1 MLRLPLSGSQSQMPP
16 WRRAAAIAVLALVAA
31 AFPAL
36 CDAGPRGG
44 GGGPT
49 SGTYIKPS
57 QPAPETG
64 QSPAEASTPPVSL
77 EDARKI
83 TSSEEAQSL
92 ALPPRTI
99 ADITAVLDREKPD
112 PAKVAAARAVADK
125 APPAGLDGAAAAR
138 FYFDRGTSAGELGR
152 SAQELADYRKAAE
165 LIEPLKSSH
174 ANDYVQFINNLG
186 LTEGRAGNIREE
198 IRLDEKLVG
207 FAENTPGITGALVG
221 QYYLLVTAN
230 IRLGNMAAAGDWL
243 AKCESLVT
251 TTPWRGRALAR
262 LNLFRSRYDWAKA
275 TYAEAQGKYT
285 EAEGYYRR
293 ALAENITATAESKSW
308 DVVPPAGQFETAS
321 DIILRDLAGNL
332 VAQGR
337 LIDAEIEARRGLMDQ
352 LRMRGR
358 YGNETAIMLVSL
370 GNVIA
375 AQGRNAE
382 AEKLDKV
389 AIDTY
394 VALGHGADS
403 YPLNLA
409 RRNLASTLV
418 AQRRWAEALQQFDLV
433 RQGVGK
439 DPDMLRVFVGG
450 NLDFS
455 VAALHGNRVQAA
467 LEVSQHALERRIK
480 GLGEKHYDTA
490 EARGFHAMALAA
502 SGNQAAALSDY
513 AAAVPILLQA
523 SRQTSDEEAE
533 GSDKEFRLQ
542 QILEGYLS
550 LLADQRSAG
559 PDAVAEAFLV
569 ADAARGRSV
578 QKALA
583 ASAARAA
590 VGDPQLADLVRRDQ
604 DALRQIGGLNSLI
617 SSILLMAS
625 SQQDAATVQ
634 TLRAQIDQLRGA
646 RATIRAE
653 IEKRF
658 PDYVNLIDPMP
669 ATVADAQKALEP
681 GEALIATYVAE
692 ERSYVW
698 AVPKAGPVAFA
709 PVALKRGEVEAIV
722 ANLRKALE
730 PEGSSLGDIPPFDV
744 TLAYKLY
751 SLFLKPVEAGWKGA
765 KRLLVVSHGALG
777 QLPLALLVTQP
788 ASLEHDKPG
797 EVMFSGY
804 KKVPWLVREVAL
816 AELPSVA
823 SLLTLRGTRAPGAAR
838 KPFVGFGDPWFS
850 AKEAAEAKTHAGGTE
865 VAELETR
872 GVKKGLAIR
881 LRSIPKTE
889 SVNKAELGLLP
900 RLPETAEEVREVA
913 LALHANPQTDVFLG
927 ARASEETV
935 RKMKLDDRRVVMF
948 ATHGLVPG
956 DLDGLSEPALALSAP
971 SVAGGEGDGLL
982 TMSKIL
988 GLKLNAD
995 WVVLSACNTAAGNGA
1010 GAEAVSGL
1018 GLAFFYAGTRAL
1030 MVTNWP
1036 VETTS
1041 ARALTTAVFRLEAA
1055 SEGMARADALRGAM
1069 LELMD
1074 GPGYMDKAQN
1084 RVLFSYAH
1092 PLFWAPFTLVG
1103 DGGSTRTR

>member
-1 MLRLPLSGSQSQMPP
+1 MRRLWLSGSEPQIPP

-44 GGGPT
+44 GSGSGAP

-57 QPAPETG
+57 EPAPETG
-64 QSPAEASTPPVSL
+64 QSPAATTAPPVSL

-92 ALPPRTI
+92 VLPPRTI

-152 SAQELADYRKAAE
+152 SAQELADYRKAVE
-165 LIEPLKSSH
+165 LIEPLKSSKID
-174 ANDYVQFINNLG
+174 DYHQFTNGLA
-186 LTEGRAGNIREE
+186 LTEGRAGNLREQ
-198 IRLDEKLVG
+198 IRLHEKLVA
-207 FAENTPGITGALVG
+207 FAESTPSIKGALVG
-221 QYYLLVTAN
+221 QYYLLVTTN
-230 IRLGNMAAAGDWL
+230 IRLGNMAAAGAWL
-243 AKCESLVT
+243 AKCETLVT
-251 TTPWRGRALAR
+251 KTPWRGRALTR

-275 TYAEAQGKYT
+275 AYAGAQGKYT

-293 ALAENITATAESKSW
+293 ALAENITATGELKSW

-321 DIILRDLAGNL
+321 DFLLRDLAGNL
-332 VAQGR
+332 VRQGR
-337 LIDAEIEARRGLMDQ
+337 LIDAEIESRRGLMDQ

-358 YGNETAIMLVSL
+358 YANETAIMLVSL

-394 VALGHGADS
+394 VALGHAADS

-409 RRNLASTLV
+409 RRSLASTLV
-418 AQRRWAEALQQFDLV
+418 AQGRWAEALQQFDLV
-433 RQGVGK
+433 RQGVAK
-439 DPDMLRVFVGG
+439 DPEMLRVLVGG
-450 NLDFS
+450 NLDFA

-502 SGNQAAALSDY
+502 SGNPAAALSDY
-513 AAAVPILLQA
+513 AAAVPVLLQA
-523 SRQTSDEEAE
+523 SRQTSDEEVE

-550 LLADQRSAG
+550 LLADRRSAG
-559 PDAVAEAFLV
+559 PDAVAEAFRV

-578 QKALA
+578 QRALA

-590 VGDPQLADLVRRDQ
+590 VGDAQLADLVRREQ
-604 DALRQIGGLNSLI
+604 DALRQIAGLNSLI
-617 SSILLMAS
+617 SNILLMAS
-625 SQQDAATVQ
+625 DQQDAATVQ
-634 TLRAQIDQLRGA
+634 TLRTQIDQLRGA

-658 PDYVNLIDPMP
+658 PDYVNLIDPRP

-698 AVPKAGPVAFA
+698 AVPKEGPVAFA
-709 PVALKRGEVEAIV
+709 PVALKRSEVEAIV

-788 ASLEHDKPG
+788 ASLEPRQAGRGHVFRLQ
-797 EVMFSGY
+797 ES
-804 KKVPWLVREVAL
+804 AL
-816 AELPSVA
+816 AGA
-823 SLLTLRGTRAPGAAR
+823 RGSTRRAPVGGLPPDLARHAGGRGRGASPSSASAIPGSAQRRRQTRRRTGAAR
-838 KPFVGFGDPWFS
+838 RW
-850 AKEAAEAKTHAGGTE
+850 
-865 VAELETR
+865 
-872 GVKKGLAIR
+872 
-881 LRSIPKTE
+881 
-889 SVNKAELGLLP
+889 
-900 RLPETAEEVREVA
+900 
-913 LALHANPQTDVFLG
+913 
-927 ARASEETV
+927 
-935 RKMKLDDRRVVMF
+935 
-948 ATHGLVPG
+948 
-956 DLDGLSEPALALSAP
+956 P
-971 SVAGGEGDGLL
+971 S
-982 TMSKIL
+982 S
-988 GLKLNAD
+988 
-995 WVVLSACNTAAGNGA
+995 
-1010 GAEAVSGL
+1010 
-1018 GLAFFYAGTRAL
+1018 R
-1030 MVTNWP
+1030 P
-1036 VETTS
+1036 
-1041 ARALTTAVFRLEAA
+1041 AA
-1055 SEGMARADALRGAM
+1055 SRRAWRSVCAAFPRPRA
-1069 LELMD
+1069 
-1074 GPGYMDKAQN
+1074 
-1084 RVLFSYAH
+1084 
-1092 PLFWAPFTLVG
+1092 
-1103 DGGSTRTR
+1103 